1 MFAEVQYWELVSGK
15 QYLCWLSNGTW
26 QVIYYDDGR
35 FEDSNGMSYHGSE
48 LVEIY
53 ELPERGSNVA
63 VA

>member
-1 MFAEVQYWELVSGK
+1 MLTEKNFWEMKHGK
-15 QYLCWLSNGTW
+15 AYVCWLTSETW
-26 QVIYYDDGR
+26 QIIYV
-35 FEDSNGMSYHGSE
+35 FEDYLQDSNGMSYHGSE